1 MNYQDM
7 LKEKLAQRRRPQPM
21 PMSILGPQAPLVDPD
36 LMDNA
41 QRPGPMGYLDS
52 NMGAAP
58 PSSFNDA
65 GAFQTAQAGDVDLPY
80 GDTKMTGDQSKAIAY
95 YRRGYGANQALNDP
109 KMAEAL
115 TQYTDTFAKNFG
127 GVGRMFQ
134 DADFQVADRAA
145 QEFLAAIL
153 RKDTGA
159 AITNQEFELYGP
171 MYLPQPGDKPELLK
185 AKQKA
190 REEALIAIE
199 MGLGTAAP
207 LAGMARQEL
216 APAETSEMSDE
227 QLLQLLQGGN

>member
-1 MNYQDM
+1 MNYQEK
-7 LKEKLAQRRRPQPM
+7 LKEKLLQRRRPQPA
-21 PMSILGPQAPLVDPD
+21 PLSILGPQTPPVDPD
-36 LMDNA
+36 LMDDA
-41 QRPGPMGYLDS
+41 QRPGLMEYLDS
-52 NMGAAP
+52 AAP
-58 PSSFNDA
+58 PAPPSRFNDA
-65 GAFQTAQAGDVDLPY
+65 AAFQTADSGAIDLPY

-109 KMAEAL
+109 KMTEAL

-134 DADFQVADRAA
+134 DSDFQVADRAA

-159 AITNQEFELYGP
+159 QITNQEFELYGP
-171 MYLPQPGDKPELLK
+171 MYLPQPGDKPELIK

-207 LAGMARQEL
+207 LAGMVRQEL
-216 APAETSEMSDE
+216 TPSEASEMSDE